1 MLLPYVLILSRA
13 AGVELLELFCKVSKS
28 WDLNTDLC
36 RAILP
41 SFVGS
46 FSSTVAG
53 GAVYDRWTACY
64 IFLLNKIPANYTA
77 QFYPSVLKARDRVPR
92 VHRNCSL
99 NCARICAPSPPPV
112 SRLSCASCPSRRLE
126 R

>member
-46 FSSTVAG
+46 FSSTVSG

-77 QFYPSVLKARDRVPR
+77 QFYPSVLKARP
-92 VHRNCSL
+92 HSYAYKCSL
-99 NCARICAPSPPPV
+99 YRTRICAPSRPPASP
-112 SRLSCASCPSRRLE
+112 SSCASCPSKHWE